1 MPYTL
6 ALLLCL
12 LGCSLTLAWISSEHN
27 DDDPEVFSARWQLA
41 YESWQRKCKKY
52 ELPEQQLE
60 VSPRIAR
67 GELAESDMFPYQAAL
82 LLQLRQGD
90 ATQCGGSLL
99 SLNYVLTAAH
109 CLNDA
114 ESGEIYLGSNTYAD
128 TTAPQI
134 FKVHTWNF
142 NVFPGYL
149 GFAGYHDLALIHL
162 PHSATPSAEVQ
173 PIALALDFMQQ
184 SLLQGQLVSSSGWG
198 ALGDGMNS
206 TLSPEANLLHYVDVP
221 VMEQERCTCY
231 FLPGLV
237 SVQRHICSDG
247 RQGRGSCQGDS
258 GGPLVYRWHNVSY
271 LIGVTSFGSTNG
283 CEKGSPTVYTRITAY
298 LDWIVGETDVQ
309 SPEQELKK
317 F

>member
-1 MPYTL
+1 MPYTVT
-6 ALLLCL
+6 LLLCL
-12 LGCSLTLAWISSEHN
+12 LGFSLTQAWISTGHH
-27 DDDPEVFSARWQLA
+27 DDDSEEVFSARWHLA

-67 GELAESDMFPYQAAL
+67 GELAEPGMFPYQAAL
-82 LLQLRQGD
+82 LLHRRQGY
-90 ATQCGGSLL
+90 ATQCGGSLI

-114 ESGEIYLGSNTYAD
+114 ESGQIYLGSNSYAD
-128 TTAPQI
+128 AETATQI
-134 FKVHTWNF
+134 FQVHIWNF

-162 PHSATPSAEVQ
+162 PHSATPSTTVE
-173 PIALALDFMQQ
+173 PIPLALDFMQQ

-198 ALGDGMNS
+198 ALGDGTNG
-206 TLSPEANLLHYVDVP
+206 TQSPEANLLHYVDVT
-221 VMEQERCTCY
+221 VLEQERCICY

-247 RQGRGSCQGDS
+247 REGRGSCQGDS

-283 CEKGSPTVYTRITAY
+283 CEQGSPTVYTRITAY
-298 LDWIVGETDVQ
+298 LEWIRGETDLQ
-309 SPEQELKK
+309 SIE
-317 F
+317 